1 MAFHQNSNV
10 FNSIKMLSVDPT
22 AKSLIPIKKKEI
34 QSKNHSDIVINKPS
48 NDSNSLHDKAKPTIN
63 DIPKWNSFLQIFKHA
78 FKGGARAFALAF
90 LIRGGITFAISMLKK
105 KRALCIDQLKNA
117 AGIDT
122 HRFARMVGGFAFVWK
137 LVNNSLLY
145 ITKEHSKKNGAIAGA
160 LAGLCILF
168 EPRERRVGYAQQFFM
183 RSMQAG
189 KNAFKQRNIWTVPH
203 GDTLLFVCSCAS
215 ILYGYAYRPETIPR
229 EYYSWMIKKAR
240 VPKEMLLLQAAHVR
254 KQKLFGSDTPADVES
269 FKKVFDKVGGTKGNL
284 DRFLQYVKQH
294 KGALPGMPCCVF
306 HPKDESCTAYCV
318 TMWGK
323 VFIDIVPVYLA
334 LTGIPMLILKTK
346 SIIAKPIE
354 YIKRIA
360 YAVTRSSIFLA
371 SYLSFF
377 QTGMCLF
384 SNILPDTCNKY
395 WTYILGGLCGFTV
408 LFEQKPKRS
417 ELAMYSFPK
426 GLQSFYLILLDRGNI
441 PNIPHLD
448 VMFGSAAM
456 SIIMSL
462 YQLEPHHMSSILY
475 KIMRAIIGTY

>member
-1 MAFHQNSNV
+1 
-10 FNSIKMLSVDPT
+10 MLSVDPT

-318 TMWGK
+318 TMWG
-323 VFIDIVPVYLA
+323 
-334 LTGIPMLILKTK
+334 
-346 SIIAKPIE
+346 
-354 YIKRIA
+354 
-360 YAVTRSSIFLA
+360 
-371 SYLSFF
+371 
-377 QTGMCLF
+377 
-384 SNILPDTCNKY
+384 
-395 WTYILGGLCGFTV
+395 GLCGFTV